1 MHRREFGA
9 NSPAVVLDL
18 LALDPDGTLRVF
30 AETSEPKGQIG
41 GLNRHARLKD
51 TKLRATRK
59 GCGSVKS
66 RATGAGPEAQAHI
79 AENGRN
85 GAVQL
90 RMDTEVRND
99 DAGDQDAE
107 FFGQPSGHRRTIVP
121 RGQATRFLRKRSAL
135 AEEEALRG
143 IERDTDAKTER
154 PGSRGGRPPRG
165 GWRAAWLGAGIAG
178 LRR

>member
-18 LALDPDGTLRVF
+18 LALNPDGTLRVF

-41 GLNRHARLKD
+41 GFDGHARLKNA
-51 TKLRATRK
+51 KLRATRK
-59 GCGSVKS
+59 GCSSIEGGST
-66 RATGAGPEAQAHI
+66 RAGPEAQAHI
-79 AENGRN
+79 AQNGWNR
-85 GAVQL
+85 AIQL
-90 RMDTEVRND
+90 RVDTEVRDD
-99 DAGDQDAE
+99 DAGNQDAE
-107 FFGQPSGHRRTIVP
+107 FFGKPGGNGRTV
-121 RGQATRFLRKRSAL
+121 L
-135 AEEEALRG
+135 AEEESLRA
-143 IERDTDAKTER
+143 IKRDANAKTER